1 MDRLDI
7 QICRNKKAIKNA
19 AVMIK
24 MKQILEPGWWLWKKK
39 GDRMRKK
46 LYLKG
51 RQFKWFRRKKENS
64 EIPSRFQVR
73 VTGVLRGMDTI
84 LALGDYC
91 VCILLPILSMWW
103 CGMVENKKADSRFI
117 YIFKIS
123 LVTDEEEFSEGETR
137 ETKDGLEERCGDIH
151 I

>member
-1 MDRLDI
+1 
-7 QICRNKKAIKNA
+7 
-19 AVMIK
+19 
-24 MKQILEPGWWLWKKK
+24 
-39 GDRMRKK
+39 MRKK

-51 RQFKWFRRKKENS
+51 RQFKGFRRKKENS

-123 LVTDEEEFSEGETR
+123 LVTDEDEFSEGETR